1 MTTTNAEEI
10 ETMIPI
16 CRRDRGQEPQS
27 QGQVEHVSS
36 PQHDPSPHT
45 VNKLHFRDIQTIYY
59 KLKLTIQRNMV
70 RGGAR
75 LLHDPSPQTVNKPLY
90 REIYTAN
97 CKYTTTQ
104 IEIYRIRYCK
114 KETTK
119 RNRAYCKS
127 SYEKDTTQSNQ
138 TIIQRTNLYFKKRV
152 IFCTK
157 QILFS
162 YYVKIQRK

>member
-1 MTTTNAEEI
+1 MKQAAMYIYMYPCTGSFLCKKMNLYRRTMINPKMTTTNAEEM
-10 ETMIPI
+10 EAMIPI

-45 VNKLHFRDIQTIYY
+45 VNKLHYRDIQTIYY

-70 RGGAR
+70 RSGAR

-97 CKYTTTQ
+97 CKYITTQKYTGYVTVKRKPQ
-104 IEIYRIRYCK
+104 IEIK
-114 KETTK
+114 HTV
-119 RNRAYCKS
+119 NKS
-127 SYEKDTTQSNQ
+127 SYGERYN
-138 TIIQRTNLYFKKRV
+138 
-152 IFCTK
+152 TK
-157 QILFS
+157 
-162 YYVKIQRK
+162 